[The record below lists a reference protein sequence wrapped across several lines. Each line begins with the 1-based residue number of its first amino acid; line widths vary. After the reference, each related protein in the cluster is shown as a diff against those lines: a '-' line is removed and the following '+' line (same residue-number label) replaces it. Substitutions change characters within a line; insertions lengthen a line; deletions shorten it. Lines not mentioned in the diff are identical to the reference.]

1 MLNKGLR
8 DEKKVKMDTTLSTL
22 LSLVFVPKFW
32 NIEDISLID
41 CQLAHFGLTTD
52 ILNQIEEK
60 DLISLLDK
68 QEMDW
73 AQKEQFGDFLIA
85 FSKDNSFDLSDKA
98 IAIYEHIQSG
108 SKTFSFE
115 IFNKIA
121 SAKVNLK

>member
-8 DEKKVKMDTTLSTL
+8 DEKKVKMDTMLSTL
-22 LSLVFVPKFW
+22 LSLAFVPKFW
-32 NIEDISLID
+32 NIEDTSLLD
-41 CQLAHFGLTTD
+41 NQLTHFGLTTD

>member
-32 NIEDISLID
+32 NIEDTSLID
-41 CQLAHFGLTTD
+41 GQLTHFGLTTD

-73 AQKEQFGDFLIA
+73 AQKEQFADFLIA

-98 IAIYEHIQSG
+98 IAIYQHIQSG

>member
-8 DEKKVKMDTTLSTL
+8 DEKKVKMDTMLSTL
-22 LSLVFVPKFW
+22 FSLVFVPKFW
-32 NIEDISLID
+32 NIEDISLLD
-41 CQLAHFGLTTD
+41 NQLTHFGLTTD

-73 AQKEQFGDFLIA
+73 AQKEQFADFLIA

>member
-8 DEKKVKMDTTLSTL
+8 DEKKVKMDTMLSTL

-41 CQLAHFGLTTD
+41 GQLTHFGLTTD

-73 AQKEQFGDFLIA
+73 AQKEQFADFLIA